1 MKNTL
6 LFIMTIA
13 VLVLCMPLSSCS
25 CDISLSDVAT
35 LDLYG
40 IDPYTLDPALSGDAT
55 SHQYITQIFSGL
67 VKFDSGLQI
76 VGDIAKDWEM
86 SPDGFKYLFRLRP
99 EAVFHDGR
107 QVTAGDFKNS
117 WERACNPLTGSQTAA
132 LYFGDILGAT
142 EVIKGEASEITG
154 VRVIDN
160 FTLEVTLKEPKNY
173 FLYKIAYP
181 AAYVVDTKT
190 IGSKDWWQKSVNGTG
205 PFKLREWKR
214 GSYLELEKFN
224 QYYGQV
230 AKLDRVVYH
239 LWAGVPMDL
248 YEAGSIDV
256 AEIGGS
262 YIDKATDENNR
273 FWDELR
279 VMPVPS
285 LTFIGF
291 NFQAE
296 PFDDPLVRRAFL
308 MATDVGKIVELTY
321 QGAAVAAYGVVP
333 PGIPGHCDGAKQFEY
348 DPDLAREIIGLSSY
362 GSCDNL
368 PPITLTTG
376 GYGGLVPNDL
386 QAAVYQWRENLG
398 VNVTV
403 RQLEPAEFYY
413 NLIAEKDQLFYF
425 GWVADYPHPQNFL
438 EVLFASGS
446 PTNVGEYANQ
456 KFDIL
461 IDRAGSQLDA
471 SAGTELYQ
479 QAERMLLA
487 DTALIPVSFG
497 IDMVLVKPYVHG
509 YIPSPL
515 GAVALN
521 EVWIEGK

>member
-86 SPDGFKYLFRLRP
+86 SPDGFKYLFKLRP

-181 AAYVVDTKT
+181 AAYVVDTKQLAVRTVANLLTVQGPSSCGNGKEAAIWSWKNSTNIMARWLNWIGWFT
-190 IGSKDWWQKSVNGTG
+190 IYGPAYPWIFTKPAVLMLPKLGGATSIKPQTKITGFGT
-205 PFKLREWKR
+205 
-214 GSYLELEKFN
+214 SY
-224 QYYGQV
+224 V
-230 AKLDRVVYH
+230 SCRC
-239 LWAGVPMDL
+239 
-248 YEAGSIDV
+248 
-256 AEIGGS
+256 
-262 YIDKATDENNR
+262 
-273 FWDELR
+273 
-279 VMPVPS
+279 PV
-285 LTFIGF
+285 
-291 NFQAE
+291 
-296 PFDDPLVRRAFL
+296 
-308 MATDVGKIVELTY
+308 
-321 QGAAVAAYGVVP
+321 
-333 PGIPGHCDGAKQFEY
+333 
-348 DPDLAREIIGLSSY
+348 
-362 GSCDNL
+362 
-368 PPITLTTG
+368 
-376 GYGGLVPNDL
+376 
-386 QAAVYQWRENLG
+386 
-398 VNVTV
+398 
-403 RQLEPAEFYY
+403 
-413 NLIAEKDQLFYF
+413 
-425 GWVADYPHPQNFL
+425 
-438 EVLFASGS
+438 
-446 PTNVGEYANQ
+446 
-456 KFDIL
+456 
-461 IDRAGSQLDA
+461 
-471 SAGTELYQ
+471 
-479 QAERMLLA
+479 
-487 DTALIPVSFG
+487 
-497 IDMVLVKPYVHG
+497 
-509 YIPSPL
+509 
-515 GAVALN
+515 
-521 EVWIEGK
+521 